1 MMRWIV
7 RLFALG
13 LVAALGAAGY
23 AGWMHRELEA
33 FAARPHPAPR
43 DVVVEIAQGA
53 GPQAVSRKLAQ
64 AGVIS
69 DEVAFYRVLRF
80 VRREAGR
87 IKHGEYPF
95 HAGVQTTPG
104 EIIDRLLKGEV
115 LNVKV
120 TFPEGLRVEEQAAI
134 FAASG
139 LGAAAEYVRLARDPA
154 FARSS
159 GVKAD
164 SLEGYLFPDTYLVPR
179 TTDTRAMLGYMV
191 ERFERAWAEAERRRL
206 PSVRLSKHEAVT
218 LASIVEKETGQAEE
232 RPRISC
238 VFHNRIVKDMK
249 LQTDPTV
256 MYAAFL
262 ATGRWDENIRRS
274 DLERVHPYNTYAVKG
289 LPPGP
294 IANAGEAALTA
305 ALRPIRCDDLF
316 FVSKNDGMHV
326 FCPTLACHEANVERW
341 QRAFFRQKRLGAQ
354 PE

>member
-7 RLFALG
+7 RLFALVVLAG
-13 LVAALGAAGY
+13 LGAAAY
-23 AGWMHRELEA
+23 AGWMFGQLES
-33 FAARPHPAPR
+33 FAAKPHPAAR
-43 DVVVEIAQGA
+43 DVVVEIAQGT
-53 GPQAVSRKLAQ
+53 GPQALSKKLAQ

-87 IKHGEYPF
+87 IKHGEYQF
-95 HAGVQTTPG
+95 RAEVQTTPN

-134 FAASG
+134 FATSG
-139 LGAAAEYVRLARDPA
+139 LGTAAEFVRLARDPA
-154 FARSS
+154 FARSK
-159 GVKAD
+159 GVKAG

-179 TTDTRAMLGYMV
+179 NTDTAAMLGYMV
-191 ERFERAWAEAERRRL
+191 ERFEKAWAEAEKHRL
-206 PSVRLSKHEAVT
+206 PSVRLSKQEAVT
-218 LASIVEKETGQAEE
+218 LASIVEKETGQADE

-238 VFHNRIVKDMK
+238 VFHNRLVKDMK

-262 ATGRWDENIRRS
+262 ATGHWEENIHKS

-316 FVSKNDGMHV
+316 FVSKNDGTHV
-326 FCPTLACHEANVERW
+326 FCPDLACHEANVEKW
-341 QRAFFRQKRLGAQ
+341 QREFFRKKQGAR
-354 PE
+354 PN